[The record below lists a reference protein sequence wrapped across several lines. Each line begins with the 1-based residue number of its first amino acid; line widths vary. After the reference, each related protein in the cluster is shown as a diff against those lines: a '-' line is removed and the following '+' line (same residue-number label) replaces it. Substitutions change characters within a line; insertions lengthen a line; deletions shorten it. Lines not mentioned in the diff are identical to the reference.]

1 VSEQQ
6 NHNTNVHLSSC
17 DTLIA
22 AMRIL
27 ARDIDSQDGVA
38 NAAIAE
44 AADRLEEF
52 QNALLQIRELGLM
65 YIDGHSCIMNFDG
78 RSHPCATAARN
89 VLGDD

>member
-1 VSEQQ
+1 MSEQQ

-27 ARDIDSQDGVA
+27 ARDIDSQDGAA

-52 QNALLQIRELGLM
+52 QNALRQIRKL
-65 YIDGHSCIMNFDG
+65 
-78 RSHPCATAARN
+78 A
-89 VLGDD
+89 VLEVTTSGS